1 MCSAGSAAKPKGF
14 KILRTANKTTVRGF
28 CGGGFKSKSPPEEVL
43 EAGRDGRAML
53 DAAITW
59 LQSVF
64 RRIFSMLLLTSKKWR
79 LQRKGRQSRRQG
91 V

>member
-1 MCSAGSAAKPKGF
+1 MRSAGSGAKPKGF
-14 KILRTANKTTVRGF
+14 KVLRTASKTTVRGS
-28 CGGGFKSKSPPEEVL
+28 CGGGFKSKSPPGEVL

-53 DAAITW
+53 DAASTC
-59 LQSVF
+59 LQSVL
-64 RRIFSMLLLTSKKWR
+64 RRSFSVLLLTSKKWR